1 MMTTT
6 IEIGGAT
13 LIKLP
18 NDGQHDGLIEFKL
31 VGLD

>member
-6 IEIGGAT
+6 MEIGGAT

-18 NDGQHDGLIEFKL
+18 NDRQYVGLIEFK
-31 VGLD
+31 